1 MAESRRSSSRSSTTS
16 EWTLHPTTVTIVH
29 AWNVRFFYFA
39 WSQGLANQRSNLAS
53 FNAKSLAARFD
64 KTESMLLQITDAV
77 QANRQLS
84 DSNTKVSSQ
93 TVGG

>member
-1 MAESRRSSSRSSTTS
+1 MAESERSSSRSSTTS
-16 EWTLHPTTVTIVH
+16 EWTLYPLTITIVH
-29 AWNVRFFYFA
+29 AWDVRCFCSA
-39 WSQGLANQRSNLAS
+39 WSQGLAYQRSNLAS

-77 QANRQLS
+77 QANRQLGDS
-84 DSNTKVSSQ
+84 DTKVGGS

>member
-1 MAESRRSSSRSSTTS
+1 MAESERSSSRSSTTS
-16 EWTLHPTTVTIVH
+16 EWTLYPTTITIVH
-29 AWNVRFFYFA
+29 AWNVRLFCSA
-39 WSQGLANQRSNLAS
+39 LSRGLANQRSNLAS
-53 FNAKSLAARFD
+53 FNARSLAARFD

-84 DSNTKVSSQ
+84 DADTKVGGG